1 MSLGL
6 QTEGVSVSGPGKVS
20 SVRMSV
26 PSQLNPICGLGTEI
40 ACKRER
46 VVDRFLVNENEEEA
60 FLATGNIT
68 VQAGRLGKCKQA
80 LGIHSSV

>member
-20 SVRMSV
+20 SVRLSV
-26 PSQLNPICGLGTEI
+26 PTKPNLWLGTEI
-40 ACKRER
+40 ACKRKR

-68 VQAGRLGKCKQA
+68 VQAGTLGKCKQA

>member
-6 QTEGVSVSGPGKVS
+6 QTEGASVSGPGRVS
-20 SVRMSV
+20 SARLFV
-26 PSQLNPICGLGTEI
+26 PTKPICGLGTEI

>member
-6 QTEGVSVSGPGKVS
+6 QAEGASAASQSQGLGKF
-20 SVRMSV
+20 RMSV
-26 PSQLNPICGLGTEI
+26 PTKPNLWLGTEI
-40 ACKRER
+40 ACKRKR

-60 FLATGNIT
+60 CLATGNIT

>member
-20 SVRMSV
+20 SVRLSV
-26 PSQLNPICGLGTEI
+26 PTKPNLWLGTEI
-40 ACKRER
+40 ACKRKR

-68 VQAGRLGKCKQA
+68 VLAWQVR
-80 LGIHSSV
+80 